1 MEVTALLLS
10 RLQFAFTISF
20 HIIFPSF
27 TIGLAAWLTILEALH
42 LATGRPAYRLVF
54 EFWLKIF
61 GVAFGLGVVSG
72 IVMAFQ
78 FGTNWEVLA
87 RMTGPIQGV
96 LLSYET
102 FTAFFL
108 EASFFGILL
117 FGRSRVPPW
126 FYLFSTAMV
135 ALGTTL
141 SAFWIMANNSW
152 MQAPMGYVVENGA
165 FVPTDWAKIVFS
177 SVLWV
182 RFPHMLLASFITGA
196 FCVAA
201 TGAWYLLR
209 AKFAAEAHIML
220 RMGLFLAAIL
230 VPVQIF
236 FGHLNGDYVHDY
248 QPAKFAAIE
257 ARRHDEQPAGEV
269 LIAIPDERSATN
281 YLEIKIPVLGSLI
294 GSMSFDSKEVG
305 LADFPRADW
314 PPVLIPFLS
323 FRIMVGCGLVMLFLA
338 WFGSYL
344 SIKERLE
351 RSRLMLWLIFLSF
364 PLPFI
369 AILTGW
375 FTAEVGR
382 QPWTVYGV
390 LRTADAMTPF
400 LTTRAA
406 TISLIVF
413 CAVYTFIFAFGALYI
428 HRLLRIGPVGRLAEA
443 PVAATPNRPMSVV
456 DEPLARR
463 ARITPHQE
471 NSHGLV
477 LGVRP
482 GGQRLALCPARRFRP
497 RHRDS
502 VRPDARRIE
511 AARHDGRSRADVGR
525 QRNLAGGGGRRALGR
540 FSDRLRDVVFR
551 LLSAAAA
558 DACRLDPARRGV

>member
-1 MEVTALLLS
+1 MDALALLLS

-27 TIGLAAWLTILEALH
+27 SIGLAAWLTILEALH
-42 LATGRPAYRLVF
+42 MATGRSAYRLVF

-61 GVAFGLGVVSG
+61 GVAFGMGVVSG

-78 FGTNWEVLA
+78 FGTNWEVFA
-87 RMTGPIQGV
+87 RMVGPIQGV

-152 MQAPMGYVVENGA
+152 MQAPMGYALENGA
-165 FVPTDWAKIVFS
+165 FVPTDWLKIVFS
-177 SVLWV
+177 PVLWV
-182 RFPHMLLASFITGA
+182 RFPHMLLAAFLTGA

-201 TGAWYLLR
+201 SGAWYLLR
-209 AKFAAEAHIML
+209 GKFPAESQIML

-257 ARRHDEQPAGEV
+257 ARWHDEQPAGEV
-269 LIAIPDERSATN
+269 LIAIPDQQAERN
-281 YLEIKIPVLGSLI
+281 LYEIKIPILGSLI

-305 LADFPRADW
+305 LTDFPRADR
-314 PPVLIPFLS
+314 PPVLIPFFA
-323 FRIMVGCGLVMLFLA
+323 FRIMVGCGLVMLALA
-338 WFGSYL
+338 WIGSYL

-351 RSRLMLWLIFLSF
+351 QSRLLLWAIFLSF

-390 LRTADAMTPF
+390 LRTADSVTPF
-400 LTTRAA
+400 LTARAA
-406 TISLIVF
+406 LVSLIVF
-413 CAVYTFIFAFGALYI
+413 FLVYTLIFVFGALYI
-428 HRLLRIGPVGRLAEA
+428 HRLLRIGPVGRLAE
-443 PVAATPNRPMSVV
+443 PAAAAVPNRPLSVV
-456 DEPLARR
+456 DEPLHAE
-463 ARITPHQE
+463 TSGE
-471 NSHGLV
+471 
-477 LGVRP
+477 
-482 GGQRLALCPARRFRP
+482 
-497 RHRDS
+497 
-502 VRPDARRIE
+502 
-511 AARHDGRSRADVGR
+511 
-525 QRNLAGGGGRRALGR
+525 
-540 FSDRLRDVVFR
+540 
-551 LLSAAAA
+551 
-558 DACRLDPARRGV
+558 

>member
-1 MEVTALLLS
+1 MAVTALLLS

-27 TIGLAAWLTILEALH
+27 TIGLAAWLTILEAMH
-42 LATGRPAYRLVF
+42 LATGRPAYRVVF

-78 FGTNWEVLA
+78 FGTNWDVLA
-87 RMTGPIQGV
+87 RMVGPIQGV

-152 MQAPMGYVVENGA
+152 MQAPVGYAIENGA
-165 FVPTDWAKIVFS
+165 FVPTDWSKIIFS
-177 SVLWV
+177 PVLWV

-201 TGAWYLLR
+201 TGGWYLLR
-209 AKFAAEAHIML
+209 GKFHAEAGIML

-236 FGHLNGDYVHDY
+236 FGHLNGDYVHNY

-257 ARRHDEQPAGEV
+257 ARWHDEQPAGEV
-269 LIAIPDERSATN
+269 LIAIPDPWAETN
-281 YLEIKIPVLGSLI
+281 YYELKIPVLGSLI

-305 LADFPRADW
+305 LTDFPLRDR
-314 PPVLIPFLS
+314 PPMIIPFFA
-323 FRIMVGCGLVMLFLA
+323 FRIMVGCGLVMLLLA
-338 WFGSYL
+338 WIGSYL
-344 SIKERLE
+344 SVKGSIEQNRL
-351 RSRLMLWLIFLSF
+351 LLWATFLSF
-364 PLPFI
+364 PLPFV

-390 LRTADAMTPF
+390 LRTADSVTPF

-413 CAVYTFIFAFGALYI
+413 CAVYTFIFAFGVFYI
-428 HRLLRIGPVGRLAEA
+428 HRLLYAGPVGRLAQ
-443 PVAATPNRPMSVV
+443 PAAAAIPNRPMSVV
-456 DEPLARR
+456 DEPVTVSSLR
-463 ARITPHQE
+463 
-471 NSHGLV
+471 
-477 LGVRP
+477 
-482 GGQRLALCPARRFRP
+482 
-497 RHRDS
+497 
-502 VRPDARRIE
+502 
-511 AARHDGRSRADVGR
+511 VGE
-525 QRNLAGGGGRRALGR
+525 GE
-540 FSDRLRDVVFR
+540 
-551 LLSAAAA
+551 
-558 DACRLDPARRGV
+558 